1 MKLAKKF
8 TSVLLAAMLFAFTAT
23 GCTGN
28 NQGGAASSEAGQ
40 PEVSSSLAES
50 SEASSEPSSAPAEK
64 TQIRIAAIKG
74 PTGLGML
81 KLMSD
86 AETGGA
92 ANDYQFELVSD
103 PNEVVAKISTGEI
116 DAAAVPTNLAATLYN
131 KTEGNVQLAALNTLG
146 VLYIVTN
153 GEEIASV
160 EDLKGKTIYSS
171 GQGSV
176 PEYALNYILQANGLE
191 PGKDVMVE
199 YKTEHTELAS
209 LLIAGDISLAMLPE
223 PFVTQVTAKNPEI
236 KVVLDMTEEWDKAVD
251 SKSVLTMG
259 CVIVRKDFA
268 EKNQEAFNKFLE
280 EYQASVAYTNEETEA
295 ASKLSEQFDI
305 MPAAVAQKAIP
316 NCNIVY
322 LDGAEMKEKVA
333 DFLNVL
339 FEANPKSIG
348 GKLPGEDFYY
358 AK

>member
-1 MKLAKKF
+1 
-8 TSVLLAAMLFAFTAT
+8 
-23 GCTGN
+23 
-28 NQGGAASSEAGQ
+28 
-40 PEVSSSLAES
+40 
-50 SEASSEPSSAPAEK
+50 
-64 TQIRIAAIKG
+64 
-74 PTGLGML
+74 
-81 KLMSD
+81 
-86 AETGGA
+86 
-92 ANDYQFELVSD
+92 
-103 PNEVVAKISTGEI
+103 
-116 DAAAVPTNLAATLYN
+116 
-131 KTEGNVQLAALNTLG
+131 
-146 VLYIVTN
+146 
-153 GEEIASV
+153 
-160 EDLKGKTIYSS
+160 
-171 GQGSV
+171 
-176 PEYALNYILQANGLE
+176 
-191 PGKDVMVE
+191 MVE
-199 YKTEHTELAS
+199 YKAEHTELAS